1 MRMYVV
7 FEKGERLR
15 HIGHLDIMRT
25 MQRALRRSG
34 LPVSYSKGFNPHIL
48 LGFASALSVGAVGE
62 NELMEITLDRE
73 ITPEEMNQQLSAA
86 LPEDIRLK
94 RSGILSD
101 SAEALMA
108 MVDAALWHGEF
119 LDENKTQ
126 AAEALRCMLERDEVT
141 ATRKSKSGEKSVNI
155 RPLILSYQSYAN
167 GFDLLLS
174 QEEGKTCKPS
184 MVLEALGND
193 MQLETPPRVLL
204 TRLHLMTRLPNGELH
219 PLEDVL

>member
-1 MRMYVV
+1 
-7 FEKGERLR
+7 
-15 HIGHLDIMRT
+15 
-25 MQRALRRSG
+25 
-34 LPVSYSKGFNPHIL
+34 
-48 LGFASALSVGAVGE
+48 
-62 NELMEITLDRE
+62 
-73 ITPEEMNQQLSAA
+73 
-86 LPEDIRLK
+86 
-94 RSGILSD
+94 
-101 SAEALMA
+101 
-108 MVDAALWHGEF
+108 
-119 LDENKTQ
+119 
-126 AAEALRCMLERDEVT
+126 MLQRDEVT

-204 TRLHLMTRLPNGELH
+204 TRLHLMTRLPDGELH